1 MPRAIGLL
9 RFLAASIGLLTAS
22 SVMAENAITV
32 YGPTPFDEKL
42 IQVPDQRIV
51 LMPGETSIRKFPTPF
66 KTFHIAN
73 PDLIN
78 ILPLNDTTVLITGKK
93 FGNTDIDI
101 LGDKSEPIAKLPV
114 SVVFGPA
121 RDIYLRPDTF
131 TIVQFVDKVSRAN
144 VADPNIADAKGSLV
158 ASHTLEIR
166 GLAVG
171 DTEIVVFG
179 GDASKGDSNSGSSAE
194 PLARYTVHVTER
206 GPVEMGRGIGVSDG
220 ATAAVYWCL
229 PGSICRALQ

>member
-1 MPRAIGLL
+1 MILDFIAAHRRTASLSPKNKRQKRRRELRRPSLLPPAATPARPIKTRGPSQKRPLQNSELRQEFPENVMPRAIGFL
-9 RFLAASIGLLTAS
+9 RFLAGSIALLTAS

-131 TIVQFVDKVSRAN
+131 TIVQF
-144 VADPNIADAKGSLV
+144 
-158 ASHTLEIR
+158 
-166 GLAVG
+166 
-171 DTEIVVFG
+171 
-179 GDASKGDSNSGSSAE
+179 
-194 PLARYTVHVTER
+194 
-206 GPVEMGRGIGVSDG
+206 
-220 ATAAVYWCL
+220 
-229 PGSICRALQ
+229 